1 MHKQTFFMLVQ
12 NTFHIRGRG
21 MVVTGKIDEGYIA
34 PGDTVQIS
42 GRQGVYEAVVAQVE
56 VFRKKVDLARAG
68 DEVGLLLKGI
78 APYDIR
84 PGDRVVR
91 KEENTYS

>member
-1 MHKQTFFMLVQ
+1 MHKQSFFMLVQ
-12 NTFHIRGRG
+12 NIFHIRGRG
-21 MVVTGKIDEGYIA
+21 MVVTGQIEEGYIA
-34 PGDTVQIS
+34 PEDTVQIS

-68 DEVGLLLKGI
+68 DEVGLLLKGV

-84 PGDRVVR
+84 PGDRVVKK
-91 KEENTYS
+91 KEDSYS